1 MSIALY
7 ARVSSER
14 QEREQT
20 IDSQVAALEAFALR
34 LEGTIERYADDGF
47 HGGTLERPAM
57 SRLRQAL
64 AAGLH
69 EALVVYDIDRLSRDQ
84 ADLYQVVYR
93 EVIGR
98 GVALYVAKTGARFE
112 DTAEGDAL
120 FAMFAAFAKIERRRI
135 GERAR
140 RGAKHRA
147 AVEGRKNG
155 GIAAFGFALEDGRYV
170 LVPDEVA
177 WCRRMSEWLLEGIT
191 PGRIAERL
199 SLHGVGTRYD
209 TLGIVRKGSRRLPNT
224 WYPDQVRKVLTDRL
238 YAGEW
243 VYHAWDGSE
252 VVVPVPAIFTPAEQ
266 QAHRLQISRNIA
278 TRKRADGP
286 LNILRGLVVCGKCG
300 RRYVAGY
307 ASSQRIYRC
316 GVWHH
321 PKRLRDCANK
331 GWTAKRLEGI
341 VWSVVEAFL
350 QDPVTAL
357 AAVEA
362 QGHDTDQPE
371 LRIAQLERRLAELDA
386 EDARVRDGFRQ
397 GIWDAAGTRAELERS
412 AKARKLIDD
421 ELIEIR
427 SRVAHRARMADL
439 EQAAAELRAHLPV
452 LSHDARGA
460 VLAELVERITVTEGL
475 VEIQLIVPTR
485 ETGQAVPGDHAVVL
499 GEGLDWPHDQAAR
512 RLHPQVEGHQRSA
525 RELGRAGARGPR
537 TRGAPRGQ
545 RRAPGAPIRL
555 VEIGPSRQDASTRR
569 LHALEVNDQRG
580 QGLSAVRLLPLATWP
595 VGLRTEQ
602 PIRRLRGA

>member
-1 MSIALY
+1 MTLALY

-20 IDSQVAALEAFALR
+20 IDSQVAALEAFALK
-34 LEGTIERYADDGF
+34 LEGTVELYADDGF

-64 AAGLH
+64 AAGMH

-155 GIAAFGFALEDGRYV
+155 GIASFGFALVDGRHV

-177 WCRRMSEWLLEGIT
+177 WCRRMSEWLLSGVT
-191 PGRIAERL
+191 PGVIAERL
-199 SLHGVGTRYD
+199 ALHGVPTRYD
-209 TLGIVRKGSRRLPNT
+209 TLGIIRKGSRRLPNT
-224 WYPDQVRKVLTDRL
+224 WYPDQVRRILTDRL
-238 YAGEW
+238 YGGEW
-243 VYHAWDGSE
+243 LYHAWDGTE
-252 VVVPVPAIFTPAEQ
+252 VVVPVPAIFTAAEQ
-266 QAHRLQISRNIA
+266 AAHRSRIA
-278 TRKRADGP
+278 RNVSTKKRADGQVN
-286 LNILRGLVVCGKCG
+286 LLRGLVVCGSCG
-300 RRYVAGY
+300 RRYLAGY
-307 ASSQRIYRC
+307 SGSKQRIYRC
-316 GVWHH
+316 GVWHR

-331 GWTAKRLEGI
+331 GWTARRLEGTVWTI
-341 VWSVVEAFL
+341 VETFL
-350 QDPVTAL
+350 QDPATSL

-371 LRIAQLERRLAELDA
+371 LRIAQLERRLGEFDA
-386 EDARVRDGFRQ
+386 EDARVRAGFRE
-397 GIWDAAGTRAELERS
+397 GIWDAAGARAELERS
-412 AKARKLIDD
+412 AKARTLIRA
-421 ELIEIR
+421 E
-427 SRVAHRARMADL
+427 VAEMRARVVERARITDL
-439 EQAAAELRAHLPV
+439 ERAAEALRAHLPA
-452 LSHDARGA
+452 LSHEARGA
-460 VLAELVERITVTEGL
+460 VIAELVERITVTEEL

-485 ETGQAVPGDHAVVL
+485 ETGQAVSSVGFHRVVL
-499 GEGLDWPHDQAAR
+499 TVEAA
-512 RLHPQVEGHQRSA
+512 
-525 RELGRAGARGPR
+525 
-537 TRGAPRGQ
+537 
-545 RRAPGAPIRL
+545 
-555 VEIGPSRQDASTRR
+555 
-569 LHALEVNDQRG
+569 
-580 QGLSAVRLLPLATWP
+580 
-595 VGLRTEQ
+595 
-602 PIRRLRGA
+602 